1 MREGKLQLILLSAL
15 AALICGFFWELW
27 NWQSLAHW
35 QYSIPYVDRFHIFAM
50 PILGYAGYLP
60 FGLECMLV
68 ANLVLDRQDLLLE
81 FCPANWFEQ
90 A

>member
-1 MREGKLQLILLSAL
+1 M
-15 AALICGFFWELW
+15 
-27 NWQSLAHW
+27 
-35 QYSIPYVDRFHIFAM
+35 DRFHIFAM

-60 FGLECMLV
+60 FGLECVVV

-81 FCPANWFEQ
+81 PCPASGFEQ